1 MALLT
6 AKELAAELRLT
17 PKQVRRLARTGKIPA
32 MRFASE
38 WRFDVEAVRKAATY
52 LDPMAASA
60 HRAARK
66 VWTSF
71 PRRGA

>member
-1 MALLT
+1 MPLVT
-6 AKELAAELRLT
+6 AKELAAELQLT

-38 WRFDVEAVRKAATY
+38 WRFDIEAVRKAAAY
-52 LDPMAASA
+52 VDPLAASA

-66 VWTSF
+66 AWTSF